1 MSIIDTRNTAP
12 FGAITLYRAGSLL
25 TDAAAAVS
33 VLFDRRRTELTRLS
47 PAELEDIGLSIADL
61 PASHKGLFGGLFG
74 RVAGSVRAWN
84 ARRRTINELGRLN
97 DAQLDD
103 IGLTRWHV
111 EELRA
116 GRVTY

>member
-1 MSIIDTRNTAP
+1 MSYVDNRHAAP

-25 TDAAAAVS
+25 TDAATAVPMLFARRGHGLAA
-33 VLFDRRRTELTRLS
+33 LT
-47 PAELEDIGLSIADL
+47 PAELEDIGLSVADL
-61 PASHKGLFGGLFG
+61 PAPGKGLFGH
-74 RVAGSVRAWN
+74 VRDAVRGWN
-84 ARRRTINELGRLN
+84 ARRRTIGALGRLS

-103 IGLTRWHV
+103 IGLTHWDV

>member
-1 MSIIDTRNTAP
+1 MSYIETRKTAP

-33 VLFDRRRTELTRLS
+33 VMFQPARSRLRALS
-47 PAELEDIGLSIADL
+47 PAELEDIGLSVTDLAPQRKGMLAHLAD
-61 PASHKGLFGGLFG
+61 AYRSW
-74 RVAGSVRAWN
+74 R
-84 ARRRTINELGRLN
+84 ARRRTLQALGRLS

>member
-1 MSIIDTRNTAP
+1 MSYIDTRNRAP

-33 VLFDRRRTELTRLS
+33 VLFAPRRTELASLS
-47 PAELEDIGLSIADL
+47 PAELEDIGLSVADL
-61 PASHKGLFGGLFG
+61 PERRKGLFGH
-74 RVAGSVRAWN
+74 VADTVRAWN
-84 ARRRTINELGRLN
+84 ARRRTISALGRLS
-97 DAQLDD
+97 DTQLDD
-103 IGLTRWHV
+103 IGLTRWDV

>member
-1 MSIIDTRNTAP
+1 MSYIDTPKTAP

-25 TDAAAAVS
+25 TDAAATVS
-33 VLFDRRRTELTRLS
+33 VMFQPPRSRLRALT
-47 PAELEDIGLSIADL
+47 PAELEDIGLSVADL
-61 PASHKGLFGGLFG
+61 APARKGVFDI
-74 RVAGSVRAWN
+74 VADAFRAWN
-84 ARRRTINELGRLN
+84 ARRRTINALGRLS

-103 IGLTRWHV
+103 IGLTRWHI

>member
-1 MSIIDTRNTAP
+1 MSSIGTRNTAP

-25 TDAAAAVS
+25 TDAAAAIS
-33 VLFDRRRTELTRLS
+33 MLFQPARSPLRALS
-47 PAELEDIGLSIADL
+47 PAELEDIGLSVADL
-61 PASHKGLFGGLFG
+61 APARKGVFARAADTFG
-74 RVAGSVRAWN
+74 AWN
-84 ARRRTINELGRLN
+84 ARRRTVSALGRLS

-116 GRVTY
+116 GRVTF

>member
-1 MSIIDTRNTAP
+1 MSYIDRRQTAP
-12 FGAITLYRAGSLL
+12 FGAITLYRIGSAV

-33 VLFDRRRTELTRLS
+33 GLFGRRPTHLVRHS
-47 PAELEDIGLSIADL
+47 PTELEDIGLSVADL
-61 PASHKGLFGGLFG
+61 PAPGKGLFGHI
-74 RVAGSVRAWN
+74 AETVRAWN
-84 ARRRTINELGRLN
+84 ARRRTLSVLGRLS

-116 GRVTY
+116 GRAMR

>member
-1 MSIIDTRNTAP
+1 MSYVDNRHAAP

-33 VLFDRRRTELTRLS
+33 VLFERPRNGLQALT
-47 PAELEDIGLSIADL
+47 PAELEDIGLSVADFAT
-61 PASHKGLFGGLFG
+61 PRKGVIDH
-74 RVAGSVRAWN
+74 VADSVRAWN
-84 ARRRTINELGRLN
+84 ARRRTVGSLGRLS

-103 IGLTRWHV
+103 IGLTRWDV

-116 GRVTY
+116 GRTLS

>member
-1 MSIIDTRNTAP
+1 MSYIDTRNTAP

-33 VLFDRRRTELTRLS
+33 VLFQPARSPLRALS
-47 PAELEDIGLSIADL
+47 PAELEDIGLSVADL
-61 PASHKGLFGGLFG
+61 APARKGAFAQLADTF
-74 RVAGSVRAWN
+74 RAWN
-84 ARRRTINELGRLN
+84 ARRRTVTALGRLS

-103 IGLTRWHV
+103 IGLTRWDV